1 MIQYIQETCTTKTLL
16 FKILFNV
23 ISISILQLRIIEKKF
38 KILMDNKLFDYI
50 EVMNGST
57 TNIITI
63 GISHNRKTTR
73 EIASSLYEYTIGAK
87 K

>member
-1 MIQYIQETCTTKTLL
+1 MIRNITKTLL

-23 ISISILQLRIIEKKF
+23 SSIFILQLRIIEKKF

-63 GISHNRKTTR
+63 GISRNRKTTR